1 MGINK
6 SLKLLVAF
14 GFLFAMAS
22 MMFGQAVTASSSLAG
37 TVTDRS
43 GAVVVGATV
52 MAVDAATGSSRTAT
66 TNNLGAYRFDVLP
79 PGIYSVKTTMTG
91 FSTSTAPS
99 VELLVGRTT
108 TQDFSLRP
116 GAASETVEVTAAAPI
131 LDQEKTSVGMQ
142 ITPEDVQDLPLN
154 GRDFANLAF

>member
-66 TNNLGAYRFDVLP
+66 TNNLGAYGFDVLR
-79 PGIYSVKTTMTG
+79 PGIYSAQTTITAL
-91 FSTSTAPS
+91 STSTAPS
-99 VELLVGRTT
+99 VELPLARTT
-108 TQDFSLRP
+108 TQDS
-116 GAASETVEVTAAAPI
+116 
-131 LDQEKTSVGMQ
+131 
-142 ITPEDVQDLPLN
+142 
-154 GRDFANLAF
+154 